1 MLERSKE
8 KALFKFALF
17 RAMERRA
24 SRVRTN
30 HRTRKPPSLALH
42 VRESLHRLLFPYAKA
57 SIACSSRV
65 RNNTQR
71 RSAFSCS
78 KQAKPPRSED
88 DPRRDRS

>member
-30 HRTRKPPSLALH
+30 HRTRKP
-42 VRESLHRLLFPYAKA
+42 HRLLFPCEKA
-57 SIACSSRV
+57 FIACSSRT
-65 RNNTQR
+65 R
-71 RSAFSCS
+71 
-78 KQAKPPRSED
+78 KPPSLAL
-88 DPRRDRS
+88 PV